1 MSSIRSIWSPPSP
14 GHDNGNWRRAWRPFR
29 PTRVLLGWSGI
40 RPFHPSVHVH
50 ARSML
55 RYHYKNV
62 KSIFGGNLRMVN
74 LTALMIST
82 CLYSGSVLVAPASSS
97 RIKKWETCWP
107 QKQDSLF
114 ARAGLMYPQ
123 RFFMMDTHDS
133 IQAIQFSST
142 FRASDL
148 TF

>member
-40 RPFHPSVHVH
+40 RPFHPCM
-50 ARSML
+50 AICFKAI
-55 RYHYKNV
+55 KNV

-142 FRASDL
+142 FRASGL
-148 TF
+148 M